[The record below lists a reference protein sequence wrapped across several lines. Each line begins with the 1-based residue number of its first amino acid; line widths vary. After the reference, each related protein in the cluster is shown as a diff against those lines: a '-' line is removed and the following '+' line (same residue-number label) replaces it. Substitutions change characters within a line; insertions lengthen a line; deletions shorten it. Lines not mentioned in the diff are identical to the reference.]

1 VLRRRRA
8 AKRGEPISAG
18 ATIGLRRVDYIRV
31 TVGGGRPVAE
41 VTGAAHRYPSTVR
54 VPLRTAN
61 RLAAAGIPLLV
72 SFRPTARHPSDE

>member
-1 VLRRRRA
+1 MLRRRRA
-8 AKRGEPISAG
+8 AKRSEPISAG

-41 VTGAAHRYPSTVR
+41 LTGAGHRYPSTVR

-72 SFRPTARHPSDE
+72 RFRPTARQPVDE

>member
-8 AKRGEPISAG
+8 AKRREPISA
-18 ATIGLRRVDYIRV
+18 AAAMGLRRVDYIRV

-41 VTGAAHRYPSTVR
+41 VTGAGHRYPSTVR

-72 SFRPTARHPSDE
+72 KVRPTARHTADE